1 MKKKKRTAKRKA
13 KIRGSGKKASRKSA
27 KAKGKEKTG
36 RVSAVAA
43 TALTAAVAPADDPIG
58 ACYWVDASGQ
68 NHCKITKQSLC
79 KNNPGSSFYPGKQC
93 A

>member
-1 MKKKKRTAKRKA
+1 MKKKKPKAKKKA

-27 KAKGKEKTG
+27 TAKGKEKTG
-36 RVSAVAA
+36 PVSAVAA
-43 TALTAAVAPADDPIG
+43 TDLTAAVAPADDPIG

-68 NHCKITKQSLC
+68 NHCKVTTQSLC